1 MNIYIVR
8 HGATEWN
15 EKDLVQ
21 GNIDLS
27 LSEKGHKEVE
37 ITADFIKN
45 LKFDMVFTS
54 GMRRA
59 KETGE
64 IIAKK
69 KGLDELVSIKELDEL
84 DCGDWEGLS
93 MDEIRT
99 ERKDEYINLLE
110 SPDYK
115 IPGGESFHDVVSR
128 FEKGWKKLMEIAKGR
143 DILFISHIVI
153 TRAFLYKNLNIPYLS
168 IRNFIINNGSV
179 SLFEFDDKRGRY
191 LMKLWNYIPYKD
203 EIY

>member
-1 MNIYIVR
+1 MNIFIVR

-27 LSEKGHKEVE
+27 LSEKGKKAVE
-37 ITADFIKN
+37 KTAEYLKSIDFKV
-45 LKFDMVFTS
+45 VFTS
-54 GMRRA
+54 SMTRS

-64 IIAKK
+64 IIAAK
-69 KGLDELVSIKELDEL
+69 KGIKGVVSIKELDEL

-93 MDEIRT
+93 MDEIRGV
-99 ERKDEYINLLE
+99 RVDEYKALLK

-128 FEKGWKKLMEIAKGR
+128 FKKGWEKLLDKAHGEN
-143 DILFISHIVI
+143 ILFVSHIVI
-153 TRAFLYKNLNIPYLS
+153 TRAFLYSNLGIPYGS

-179 SLFEFDDKRGRY
+179 SMFEFDKNRY
-191 LMKLWNYIPYKD
+191 FMKLWNYQPYKN
-203 EIY
+203 EIS